1 MPLPDRNVAE
11 LRENATEAAGL
22 LRLLA
27 NENRL
32 RLLCVL
38 AGGERTV
45 NDLADTV
52 GLGQS
57 AVSQH
62 LARLRADGLVAFRRE
77 GTTLHYRIADAD
89 ALMVLGTLRDIY
101 CSAGSSLKQAEA
113 VD

>member
-1 MPLPDRNVAE
+1 MPLQTRNVADLKE
-11 LRENATEAAGL
+11 SATEAAGL

-38 AGGERTV
+38 AVGERTV

-62 LARLRADGLVAFRRE
+62 LARLRADGLVAFRRD
-77 GTTLHYRIADAD
+77 GTTLHYRIADDD

-101 CSAGSSLKQAEA
+101 CSADALAKRAEA